1 MLELIVGLTRRTV
14 TIAIFWIALASLSH
28 ALDNAGWA
36 YANYLLVALLAHIT
50 IILAVL
56 WISQP
61 ERLQNPLNAVTC
73 LTALVLFVVWPVVKL
88 DGGIAVTFFERQYGV
103 LAGSGFDRLL
113 FAVVS
118 LTEDILPWCLLVL
131 SALLLVGNTIGG
143 VTYLK
148 DNRKAK
154 PKPLSAATQFHP
166 RMTTETAMTRH
177 KEANTSGE
185 VVADAAPSVNA
196 LDAFER

>member
-1 MLELIVGLTRRTV
+1 MLEFVVGLVKRI
-14 TIAIFWIALASLSH
+14 IAVAVFWIALASLSH

-61 ERLQNPLNAVTC
+61 EHLQSPVNAVTC

-113 FAVVS
+113 FAIVS

-131 SALLLVGNTIGG
+131 SALLIIGNIIRGILY
-143 VTYLK
+143 VS
-148 DNRKAK
+148 DHRK
-154 PKPLSAATQFHP
+154 QHP
-166 RMTTETAMTRH
+166 RSIMVSFENRQGLGERKKRKQGSSVEPDDVHADSN
-177 KEANTSGE
+177 AN
-185 VVADAAPSVNA
+185 P
-196 LDAFER
+196 LDVFKS